1 MLNIN
6 DPLLKYKIGM
16 VLIPG
21 IGSILA
27 KKLIEYT
34 GGPEEVF
41 RSSKTLLERI
51 PGIGKTLAG
60 KIAGQQIPDKAQKE
74 IEFISRYKIKS
85 YYYLDDDYPERL
97 RDCPDAPVIL
107 FAKGSADV
115 NHPRILSIVGT
126 RNATGYGLEF
136 CRNLISELADR
147 GYDPLIMSG
156 LAYGIDICA
165 HKTALDKNLP
175 TIAAL
180 AHGLSTIYPP
190 EHRHYAE
197 KITARGA
204 LVTDFPGHILPERG
218 NFIKR
223 NRLIAGMADATIVI
237 ESATKGG
244 ALLTAELANSYNR
257 EVFALP
263 GRINDKRS
271 QGCNDLIKTHRAALI
286 SCTKDIEYIL
296 GWTPVENPE
305 NIRHPVSCPEAGE
318 EGQTILDLLA
328 ENSELTADHISL
340 ATGFGASK
348 TSCLLLDLEF
358 KGYICSLPGKIYRL
372 SQSATMQLPRP
383 HPG

>member
-1 MLNIN
+1 MLNVN
-6 DPLLKYKIGM
+6 DPLLKYKIGIVM
-16 VLIPG
+16 IPG

-41 RSSKTLLERI
+41 RSSKNLLEKI

-74 IEFISRYKIKS
+74 IDFIQRYRINA

-97 RDCPDAPVIL
+97 RHCPDAPVIL
-107 FAKGSADV
+107 FAKGNADL

-126 RNATGYGLEF
+126 RNATPYGLEF
-136 CRNLISELADR
+136 CRNLISELADG

-165 HKTALDKNLP
+165 HKAALDKNLQ

-197 KITARGA
+197 RITTRGA

-223 NRLIAGMADATIVI
+223 NRLIAGMADATLVI

-263 GRINDKRS
+263 GRITDKRS
-271 QGCNDLIKTHRAALI
+271 QGCNDLIKTHRASLI
-286 SCTKDIEYIL
+286 TCTKDIEYML
-296 GWTPVENPE
+296 GWAPLEKTERKMAPP
-305 NIRHPVSCPEAGE
+305 CPEAGP
-318 EGQTILDLLA
+318 EGKAILDLLI
-328 ENSELTADHISL
+328 ENGDLSADHISQ

-348 TSCLLLDLEF
+348 TSWLLLDLEF

-372 SQSATMQLPRP
+372 SQAASAQPSP
-383 HPG
+383 HQPG

>member
-1 MLNIN
+1 MLDIN
-6 DPLLKYKIGM
+6 DPLLKYKIGII
-16 VLIPG
+16 LIPG

-41 RSSKTLLERI
+41 RSSKILLETI

-60 KIAGQQIPDKAQKE
+60 KIAGREIPDKAQRE
-74 IEFISRYKIKS
+74 IEFISRYKIKG

-97 RDCPDAPVIL
+97 RHCPDSPVIL
-107 FAKGSADV
+107 FAKGNAGM

-136 CRNLISELADR
+136 CRNLVSELASG
-147 GYDPLIMSG
+147 GYDPLILSG

-165 HKTALDKNLP
+165 HKSALDNNLQ

-190 EHRHYAE
+190 EHRNYAE
-197 KITARGA
+197 RITARGA

-223 NRLIAGMADATIVI
+223 NRLIAGMADATVVI
-237 ESATKGG
+237 ESGERGG
-244 ALLTAELANSYNR
+244 ALLTADLANSYNR
-257 EVFALP
+257 DVFALP
-263 GRINDKRS
+263 GRVTDRRS
-271 QGCNDLIKTHRAALI
+271 RGCNNLIKNHKAALI
-286 SCTKDIEYIL
+286 SDTKDIEYIL
-296 GWTPVENPE
+296 GWAPLDK
-305 NIRHPVSCPEAGE
+305 AGNQGVDHFSGMDKE
-318 EGQTILDLLA
+318 EKTILLLLT
-328 ENSELTADHISL
+328 ENSEMSADSISQ

-358 KGYICSLPGKIYRL
+358 RGLICSLPGKRYSISSRAAAA
-372 SQSATMQLPRP
+372 Q
-383 HPG
+383 